1 MKGELDA
8 LISQMH
14 KGGILYTE
22 AVREFRKAFIA
33 TVLRENNGN
42 QSKAAR
48 ELGMHRNTLTRTASA
63 LRLDVRALRPVR
75 AACLAAN
82 AFVTVREEESPADLL
97 IPGPEPSLLG
107 YYPPE
112 QRLRLTLQEHPQA
125 VDAQRGADSGR

>member
-1 MKGELDA
+1 MRGELDA

-33 TVLRENNGN
+33 TVLWENNGN

-63 LRLDVRALRPVR
+63 LELDVRASRPR
-75 AACLAAN
+75 AS
-82 AFVTVREEESPADLL
+82 R
-97 IPGPEPSLLG
+97 PGSRRPPGRTPSL
-107 YYPPE
+107 P
-112 QRLRLTLQEHPQA
+112 A
-125 VDAQRGADSGR
+125 VRKMSR